1 MEDLI
6 SDLTRGNVTEV
17 KVVLASVV
25 MGLACYQLALI
36 AVGYGKLRL
45 SFLAA
50 RPASRTHRAV
60 GDAIVVVTITVAVM
74 CLSYFELE
82 DDASAHAIAAAALLV
97 VLAVKIAVIRW
108 LHGLSRFLP
117 VLGLSVWILFA
128 ITFGTS
134 AGDFLVNR

>member
-1 MEDLI
+1 MEELI

-97 VLAVKIAVIRW
+97 VLAFKIAVIRW

>member
-1 MEDLI
+1 MEELV

-50 RPASRTHRAV
+50 RPASMTHRAV
-60 GDAIVVVTITVAVM
+60 GDAIVVITIAVAVM

-97 VLAVKIAVIRW
+97 VLAFKIAVIRW
-108 LHGLSRFLP
+108 LHGLGRFLP

-128 ITFGTS
+128 ITVGTS
-134 AGDFLVNR
+134 AGDFLVSR

>member
-1 MEDLI
+1 MEELV

-50 RPASRTHRAV
+50 RPASMTHRAV
-60 GDAIVVVTITVAVM
+60 GDAIVVITIALAVM

-97 VLAVKIAVIRW
+97 VLAFKIAVIRW
-108 LHGLSRFLP
+108 LHGLGRFLP

-128 ITFGTS
+128 ITVGTS
-134 AGDFLVNR
+134 AGDFLVSR